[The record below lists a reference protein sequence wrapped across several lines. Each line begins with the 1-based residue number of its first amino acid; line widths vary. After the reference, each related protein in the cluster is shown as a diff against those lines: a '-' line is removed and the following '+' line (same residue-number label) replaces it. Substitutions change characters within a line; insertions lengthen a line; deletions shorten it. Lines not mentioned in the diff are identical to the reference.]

1 MLDRYVRGAVITA
14 LCVSALGAT
23 ARAQEAVAAPPVAA
37 EPAPAPPP
45 DATAPA
51 AQPAAAAPEADPQAL
66 EAARA
71 HFKQGL
77 AYAEAG
83 NCGAAIAEFEAA
95 YKLVPRA
102 NALYNI
108 GQCEERLFRYDL
120 AIATYERYL
129 SEAPSDAPDRPAV
142 QAALGTLRNLLG
154 VVHLTTNVPAD
165 VWIDDR
171 LAGAAPGDVYVPAGG
186 HSLEV
191 RAEGFIPKR
200 VEVKLV
206 GREEVSMSL
215 TLDKAQTTVQVTETT
230 GVSPVLFW
238 VGTAA
243 TAITLGIGVGFAFDV
258 GSQHD
263 HAESLPAVDPA
274 RDDARK
280 DIESAELTA
289 DVFFG
294 SALVLGIGTTI
305 VGFLTDWDGDSDH
318 TSLSERPP
326 SESPPVSVHVSPR
339 VSQHATGVAIEGAF

>member
-1 MLDRYVRGAVITA
+1 MFDRYVRNAVLAA
-14 LCVSALGAT
+14 LCASALGAT
-23 ARAQEAVAAPPVAA
+23 ARAQDALT
-37 EPAPAPPP
+37 PAPPL
-45 DATAPA
+45 
-51 AQPAAAAPEADPQAL
+51 APEAAPAVEPAAIPAADEEPVAL
-66 EAARA
+66 EAARG
-71 HFKQGL
+71 HFKQGI

-120 AIATYERYL
+120 AIATYQRYL
-129 SEAPSDAPDRPAV
+129 QEAPPDAPDRPSV

-154 VVHLTTNVPAD
+154 VVHLTTNVPAE

-171 LAGAAPGDVYVPAGG
+171 LAGVAPGDVYVPAGG

-200 VEVKLV
+200 AEVKLV
-206 GREEVSMSL
+206 GRQEMSLSL
-215 TLDKAQTTVQVTETT
+215 TLDRAQTTVQVTETT
-230 GVSPVLFW
+230 GLSPVVFW

-243 TAITLGIGVGFAFDV
+243 TVVALGVGVGFALDA

-263 HAESLPAVDPA
+263 HAETLPAVDPA
-274 RDDARK
+274 REQARA

-289 DVFFG
+289 DIFFG
-294 SALVLGIGTTI
+294 GALVLGIGTTI
-305 VGFLTDWDGDSDH
+305 VGFLTDWDGD
-318 TSLSERPP
+318 ERRPDATEPP
-326 SESPPVSVHVSPR
+326 SPVALRVTPIASQRVAGVSL
-339 VSQHATGVAIEGAF
+339 QGAF